1 MNYKLCELYNVYT
14 ILSNYEQ
21 NTQFI
26 QTAHCF
32 LCSLHFFRML
42 QVRENEISL
51 RNSSGG
57 HEYLCTLEG
66 TLLMMKCKWTFTQR
80 YILST
85 LQRKCPMLLTATT
98 SKNALLAA
106 IARYISITTFD
117 TVRYPVPSPRGL
129 IPLKKTSSTPKVKH
143 ETLNIS
149 NICKATTLTRTK
161 RIDRNLLRKKTS
173 LVCYTSSVL

>member
-1 MNYKLCELYNVYT
+1 MFWMNYKLCELYNVYT

-32 LCSLHFFRML
+32 RCSLHFFRML
-42 QVRENEISL
+42 QVRENMRFHCSTVLVVTNICAPWREHCW
-51 RNSSGG
+51 RWNANG
-57 HEYLCTLEG
+57 HSHNEYLCTLEG
-66 TLLMMKCKWTFTQR
+66 TLLTMKCKWTFTQS

-106 IARYISITTFD
+106 IARYISITTID

-129 IPLKKTSSTPKVKH
+129 IP
-143 ETLNIS
+143 
-149 NICKATTLTRTK
+149 
-161 RIDRNLLRKKTS
+161 
-173 LVCYTSSVL
+173 